1 MAVDLKRFQALTRVF
16 DPIYRPRADAAHGS
30 VEGYVADTHSG
41 YRAQLEGALALN
53 DHAKL
58 LAAGQPGCGKT
69 TMLQSV
75 AQSLVEEGRAAV
87 FVDLEV
93 HAALQDLGLHELH
106 LATATE
112 LLAFIEGGGATVS
125 SHALKQAADL
135 LQRLLGGDRDVAP
148 AWPESTPLS
157 EGFRGTLRGA
167 HDDPELRRVL
177 RTLVAT
183 DPTST
188 PATLL
193 MRLLDELAPRR
204 PVVILDGL
212 DKLPPD
218 QARDFFLRDSKP
230 MVDMPGAAVLTIPLS
245 LVYESSFNVL
255 SERYNNADSAVLPA
269 VRLYEFDGD
278 ARRRVRFEA
287 GFDVLRR
294 IVAARTAPIDA
305 NAILPETVDRAIE
318 GSGGNIRE
326 LARLLQASLVKAYVR
341 RGEFVELQ
349 DVEAAIADQRESF
362 RRTLQPRFVPVLQR
376 VRDAFQLE
384 NVDDIGKLL
393 LYGLWVMEYRN
404 GITWYA
410 LPVPVE
416 QLLKQIER
424 TRPHA
429 D

>member
-16 DPIYRPRADAAHGS
+16 DPIYRPQAGASLVGRGA
-30 VEGYVADTHSG
+30 YVADAHG
-41 YRAQLEGALALN
+41 QYRQQLEAALALN

-69 TMLQSV
+69 TMLQSI
-75 AQSLVEEGRAAV
+75 AQSLVDEGRVAV

-93 HAALQDLGLHELH
+93 HAALQDLGLQELH
-106 LATATE
+106 LAASME
-112 LLAFIEGGGATVS
+112 LLALIEEGGATVS
-125 SHALKQAADL
+125 EGALGQAANL
-135 LQRLLGGDRDVAP
+135 LHRMVGGDPGAGL
-148 AWPESTPLS
+148 LS
-157 EGFRGTLRGA
+157 ERFRGVLRGA
-167 HDDPELRRVL
+167 HDDPEQRRVL
-177 RTLVAT
+177 RNLVAA
-183 DPTST
+183 DPAST
-188 PATLL
+188 PAALL
-193 MRLLDELAPRR
+193 ARLLKELAAHR

-230 MVDMPGAAVLTIPLS
+230 MVDLPGAAVLTIPLS

-269 VRLYEFDGD
+269 IRLYEFDGD

-294 IVAARTAPIDA
+294 IVTARAEPIDA
-305 NAILPETVDRAIE
+305 RAIMPDAVDRAIE

-326 LARLLQASLVKAYVR
+326 LARLLQASIVKAYVR
-341 RGEFVELQ
+341 RGEFVESQ

-362 RRTLQPRFVPVLQR
+362 RRTLQPRFVPVLKR
-376 VRDAFQLE
+376 VRDAFQLD

-416 QLLKQIER
+416 QLLAQIER
-424 TRPHA
+424 SPSHGG
-429 D
+429 